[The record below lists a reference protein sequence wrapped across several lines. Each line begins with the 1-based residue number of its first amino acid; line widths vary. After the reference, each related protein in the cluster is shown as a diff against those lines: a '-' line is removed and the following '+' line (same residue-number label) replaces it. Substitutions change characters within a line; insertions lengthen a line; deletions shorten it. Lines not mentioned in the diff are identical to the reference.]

1 MGVKNVTNE
10 PTNQRT
16 NKAFLGVG
24 CEDKYE
30 ACEDKYEDVVKYEVC
45 EENMMYVR
53 TNMKHMSTNMRMW
66 TNMRYVR
73 RLQKLHISYPVLISY
88 ISRQKFQE
96 YVIPSASI
104 TEKNWLTLC

>member
-1 MGVKNVTNE
+1 MVGGGDALVIVVVVFAVTCKIDIFNINSGFFDTSTLLLLL
-10 PTNQRT
+10 TNMR
-16 NKAFLGVG
+16 
-24 CEDKYE
+24 
-30 ACEDKYEDVVKYEVC
+30 
-45 EENMMYVR
+45 YVR
-53 TNMKHMSTNMRMW
+53 TNMRMW
-66 TNMRYVR
+66 TNIRYVR